1 MTIEEAAARLRK
13 RNMARTQRPA
23 EPPPRDR
30 TPVTRYAIYAIR
42 TKPATGE
49 EVSRSLV
56 ETRTRYESAQGVAM
70 AKNVSEPTDLI
81 FVVVLETV

>member
-23 EPPPRDR
+23 EPPPKEQ

-42 TKPATGE
+42 TRPATGE
-49 EVSRSLV
+49 EMSRTLMDTKV
-56 ETRTRYESAQGVAM
+56 RYETAQGA
-70 AKNVSEPTDLI
+70 ALARNIAEPSDLI